1 MRQAF
6 RGDASSCSRSN
17 HDGPKGDESLLGA
30 GVQHFST
37 RRDSLQLD
45 GLGWHRRSAAARPV
59 RSNYS
64 YCWIAGMVFGDAG
77 TTVPDGAR
85 IRQHHNAAS
94 MGLWLHQRAYSMFQA
109 RGRPF
114 PCPNLCAPCG
124 VGIVV
129 RFDCG
134 RLDAGR
140 LCSGRCRSR
149 SQWPVDRAG
158 SLPSRVVLDPA
169 FVFAYFFGGGRT
181 QPSWVRLYVTSPY
194 GAATTRQPCSTR
206 VLASP
211 PVAPVSV
218 PVPR

>member
-114 PCPNLCAPCG
+114 PCPNLCAPCRRRHRG
-124 VGIVV
+124 
-129 RFDCG
+129 
-134 RLDAGR
+134 
-140 LCSGRCRSR
+140 
-149 SQWPVDRAG
+149 Q
-158 SLPSRVVLDPA
+158 
-169 FVFAYFFGGGRT
+169 
-181 QPSWVRLYVTSPY
+181 VRLRP
-194 GAATTRQPCSTR
+194 TRCGSFVQRAMP
-206 VLASP
+206 LAQ
-211 PVAPVSV
+211 PVASGSRRQSALARSP
-218 PVPR
+218 